1 MQREV
6 VVVTVNHGNRKKIQR
21 SMLATFKPDPVE
33 HAEYAIPFLMVDVSS
48 HCVLCLHILSLRPS
62 LSEANDVLG

>member
-21 SMLATFKPDPVE
+21 SMPVVFKPYPVE
-33 HAEYAIPFLMVDVSS
+33 YVEYAIPFLMVDVPSR
-48 HCVLCLHILSLRPS
+48 CV
-62 LSEANDVLG
+62 